1 MGRNIRPKSG
11 FSHAGLRPYL
21 LYTPCQAVS
30 RQDPREVNQLPLALP
45 LAPGYRSATERNAPL
60 ETTVDLTVLFDIF
73 PHLDEW
79 CLNLVVAM
87 AKHHDLYYGQD
98 YTMEK
103 KATTLIIRSRIGI
116 TIDRYNKAVMKQLS
130 VPEAPNS
137 FLLIF
142 NGTHASRRIGIPL

>member
-1 MGRNIRPKSG
+1 VI
-11 FSHAGLRPYL
+11 
-21 LYTPCQAVS
+21 YTQCQAVS
-30 RQDPREVNQLPLALP
+30 RQCPGEVNQLPLALP
-45 LAPGYRSATERNAPL
+45 LSACYRSATERTAPL
-60 ETTVDLTVLFDIF
+60 ETAVDLTVLFDVF

-79 CLNLVVAM
+79 CLGLVVAM
-87 AKHHDLYYGQD
+87 AKGHDLYYGQD

-116 TIDRYNKAVMKQLS
+116 PIDRYNKAVMKQLS